1 MRTILAIAVLLAL
14 ASPCLASAE
23 SPRPRYTTLIVEYVG
38 ETDRLAPPVSITTS
52 EEEGKWYRQHLL
64 PQSDHL
70 LVHVQVVPQ
79 SVLNEITGLPLV
91 KRALESAKPVVDELN
106 TAQSVSFSV

>member
-38 ETDRLAPPVSITTS
+38 ETDRLAPPVVITTL
-52 EEEGKWYRQHLL
+52 EEEGKWYRQHVL
-64 PQSDHL
+64 PEPDHF
-70 LVHVQVVPQ
+70 LVHVEWCPNRFLMR
-79 SVLNEITGLPLV
+79 SRNCP
-91 KRALESAKPVVDELN
+91 D
-106 TAQSVSFSV
+106 